1 MKKID
6 DFILTP
12 GKWLDGSGPHS
23 DIVVSSRIRL
33 ARNLDNFVFP
43 HRSSS
48 EELDDIINIVVE
60 KTKNIKK
67 IKNPSIYKLKDL
79 PTIDREILVERHIMS
94 HEMTK
99 KDYAMVVVSEEE
111 DISILVNEEDHL
123 RFQVMASGLQ
133 LKECWH
139 KIEEIEEI
147 YEKELKFAFS
157 SEFGYLTAC
166 PTNVGTGMRASVL
179 VHLPALVIT
188 KHINQVLKG
197 LDNIGMAIRGYYGEG
212 TDAIGNFYQISNQIT
227 LGKIEEDIVDNI
239 DKIILQI
246 IDNEIKAREIL
257 YNELKTTLEDQIYR
271 AYGILKNARIIS
283 SNEATELLSTL
294 KLGVDLNL
302 CKDIKKSMIN
312 ELLIFTQPFHLQKR
326 KKILMEP
333 KERDIARA
341 QIIRS
346 RLN

>member
-6 DFILTP
+6 DIILTP
-12 GKWLDGSGPHS
+12 GKWLDGKGPNS
-23 DIVVSSRIRL
+23 DIVLSSRIRL
-33 ARNLDNFVFP
+33 ARNLETFP
-43 HRSSS
+43 FPNRAKD
-48 EELDDIINIVVE
+48 EELDDINNIIIE
-60 KTKNIKK
+60 K
-67 IKNPSIYKLKDL
+67 IKNINLLDDSSIYRMNEL
-79 PTIDREILVERHIMS
+79 PHIDRQILVERHIMS

-99 KDYAMVVVSEEE
+99 KEHSMVIVNDEE

-133 LKECWH
+133 LKNCW
-139 KIEEIEEI
+139 KTIDNVEDSF
-147 YEKELKFAFS
+147 EKELKFAFS
-157 SEFGYLTAC
+157 SEFGYLTSC

-227 LGKIEEDIVDNI
+227 LGKIEEEIVDNI

-257 YNELKTTLEDQIYR
+257 HKDLKTTLEDQIYR

-302 CKDIKKSMIN
+302 CSDIEKSMIN

-326 KKILMEP
+326 KKSTMEP

-341 QIIRS
+341 SIIRS

>member
-6 DFILTP
+6 DLILTP
-12 GKWLDGSGPHS
+12 GKWLDGTGPYS
-23 DIVVSSRIRL
+23 DIVISSRIRL
-33 ARNLDNFVFP
+33 ARNLDALPFP
-43 HRSSS
+43 NKSTFD
-48 EELDDIINIVVE
+48 ELEDILNIVTA
-60 KTKNIKK
+60 KTKNINV
-67 IKNPSIYKLKDL
+67 INNPSIYRLKDL
-79 PTIDREILVERHIMS
+79 PVIDKEILVERHIMS
-94 HEMTK
+94 HEMAK
-99 KDYAMVVVSEEE
+99 KEISMVIVSEEE
-111 DISILVNEEDHL
+111 DVSILVNEEDHL
-123 RFQVMASGLQ
+123 RFQVLASGLQ
-133 LKECWH
+133 LKNCWK
-139 KIEEIEEI
+139 KIEEIEDTF
-147 YEKELKFAFS
+147 EKELKFAFS

-227 LGKIEEDIVDNI
+227 LGKIEEEIVDNI
-239 DKIILQI
+239 DKIIIQI
-246 IDNEIKAREIL
+246 IENEIKAREIL

-271 AYGILKNARIIS
+271 AYGVLKNARIIS

-326 KKILMEP
+326 KKALMEP

-341 QIIRS
+341 QIIRT